1 MIVDNSLE
9 QMDTSCGA
17 AVRVKPKARLCEPW
31 VKRNPKG
38 CKESSRWSES
48 AETTGSDD
56 ETNRT
61 PEGCHYAMN
70 IPRLKIR
77 IRREWRPVVLHPS
90 RGAVMTDDFSGG
102 LRGLRPPA
110 TFFAT
115 LRVAPRSVSQGDCI
129 GVEQQVDFAPNTLP
143 QLRKNWTRESDGM
156 SVARSPKRLG
166 TV

>member
-1 MIVDNSLE
+1 MRGGIGVE
-9 QMDTSCGA
+9 QSTA
-17 AVRVKPKARLCEPW
+17 KRRQRWPR
-31 VKRNPKG
+31 RNPKG

-61 PEGCHYAMN
+61 PEGCQIYALN

-77 IRREWRPVVLHPS
+77 IRREWRSVVLHPS
-90 RGAVMTDDFSGG
+90 RGAVMTNDFSGG

-115 LRVAPRSVSQGDCI
+115 LRVAPRSVSYFNALAKPRPG
-129 GVEQQVDFAPNTLP
+129 L
-143 QLRKNWTRESDGM
+143 KSTRCS
-156 SVARSPKRLG
+156 AAC
-166 TV
+166 

>member
-1 MIVDNSLE
+1 MEELPPWSKKP
-9 QMDTSCGA
+9 A
-17 AVRVKPKARLCEPW
+17 AKAEHSRRSSNCRIDPIEP
-31 VKRNPKG
+31 KRNPKG

-61 PEGCHYAMN
+61 PEGCQIHAMN

-90 RGAVMTDDFSGG
+90 RGAVMTNDFSGG

-115 LRVAPRSVSQGDCI
+115 LRVALRSAAILMPSHSLALGL
-129 GVEQQVDFAPNTLP
+129 TLTAAP
-143 QLRKNWTRESDGM
+143 QLGE
-156 SVARSPKRLG
+156 
-166 TV
+166 

>member
-1 MIVDNSLE
+1 MRGGIGVE
-9 QMDTSCGA
+9 QSTA
-17 AVRVKPKARLCEPW
+17 KRRQRWPR
-31 VKRNPKG
+31 RNPKG

-61 PEGCHYAMN
+61 PEGCQIYALN

-77 IRREWRPVVLHPS
+77 IRREWRS
-90 RGAVMTDDFSGG
+90 DFSGG

-115 LRVAPRSVSQGDCI
+115 LRLAEVCQLYSYPFLIGDNS
-129 GVEQQVDFAPNTLP
+129 G
-143 QLRKNWTRESDGM
+143 G
-156 SVARSPKRLG
+156 
-166 TV
+166 

>member
-1 MIVDNSLE
+1 MEDLPPWSKKP
-9 QMDTSCGA
+9 A
-17 AVRVKPKARLCEPW
+17 AKAEHSRRSSNCRIDPIEP
-31 VKRNPKG
+31 KRNPKG

-61 PEGCHYAMN
+61 PEGCQIHAMN

-90 RGAVMTDDFSGG
+90 RGAVMTNDFSGG

-110 TFFAT
+110 TFFGT
-115 LRVAPRSVSQGDCI
+115 LRVAPRSVSY
-129 GVEQQVDFAPNTLP
+129 VNALAKP
-143 QLRKNWTRESDGM
+143 
-156 SVARSPKRLG
+156 RLG
-166 TV
+166 LNSLLRSSLKVTNPSP